1 MKCIF
6 GPQRLVAGSVP
17 NPAKSWDICWEIH
30 SLHWTKPLSQ
40 FLIVKPVESLILMV
54 ISYLLYIHTNTH
66 THTPIHFDVSH
77 AGQAILQVS
86 PRPQP
91 APLPAAWP
99 SSSSSPWH
107 PFRPGP
113 RDGHVVNPMDPYGYL
128 FHSYGSHGR
137 WFMMICLLNI
147 VVFHSYLELLW
158 GDFEPTGFPWF
169 S

>member
-1 MKCIF
+1 MHEIYIYIYTGILIHSYSVSVNTCWSQVKCIF

-99 SSSSSPWH
+99 SSSSSP
-107 PFRPGP
+107 
-113 RDGHVVNPMDPYGYL
+113 
-128 FHSYGSHGR
+128 
-137 WFMMICLLNI
+137 
-147 VVFHSYLELLW
+147 
-158 GDFEPTGFPWF
+158 
-169 S
+169 